1 MSTLQIRVSSA
12 DHVQGD
18 PHAPVTLVEY
28 GDYQCP
34 ACGAAFPIVKA
45 AQKHFGRALRFVF
58 RNFPLTQIH
67 PEAESAAE
75 TAEFADAHRHFWEVH
90 DALYENQDELGLP
103 LYLALAEALNLS
115 ETALREALEK
125 RTFRPKVRSDFMG
138 GLKGGVNGTPTFF
151 INGKRH
157 DGASDFDS
165 LAGTIAA
172 ELAQLETPS

>member
-1 MSTLQIRVSSA
+1 MSTLEVPVSST

-45 AQKHFGRALRFVF
+45 VQTHFGKELRFVF

-75 TAEFADAHRHFWEVH
+75 TAEFAGAHGHFWDVH
-90 DALYENQDELGLP
+90 DALYENQEELGLP
-103 LYLALAEALNLS
+103 LYLDLAEALNLPQK
-115 ETALREALEK
+115 ALREALETRAF
-125 RTFRPKVRSDFMG
+125 RTKVRSDFMG
-138 GLKGGVNGTPTFF
+138 GLKSGVNGTPTFF

-165 LAGTIAA
+165 LAGAIAA
-172 ELAQLETPS
+172 ELALLETPS